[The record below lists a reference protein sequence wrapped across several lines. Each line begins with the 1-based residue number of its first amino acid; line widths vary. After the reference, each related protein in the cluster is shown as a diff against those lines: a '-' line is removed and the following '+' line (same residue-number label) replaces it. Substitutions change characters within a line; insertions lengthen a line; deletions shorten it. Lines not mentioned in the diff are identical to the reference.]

1 MDVCM
6 QMLVLYVFISCE
18 FSRWRVSPKIATR
31 ETSGAKQEAS
41 NILKPSLNYLLFRPK
56 HHNFPSSHC
65 LFLGLYRYQL
75 QKALSQP
82 IRRHGKRQS
91 VAALGSLAW
100 CGVLSSHPTVTGRIP
115 WLIDHQGS
123 WWWAFYFVVIEAFLV
138 SLGNANIGLINPPPW

>member
-1 MDVCM
+1 M

-65 LFLGLYRYQL
+65 LFFGSIYISSKRRSVSQSGDMANAKVWLRSGALLGAGSYH
-75 QKALSQP
+75 P
-82 IRRHGKRQS
+82 IRQS
-91 VAALGSLAW
+91 PAGYRDSLTTKDPDDEHFT
-100 CGVLSSHPTVTGRIP
+100 L
-115 WLIDHQGS
+115 L
-123 WWWAFYFVVIEAFLV
+123 
-138 SLGNANIGLINPPPW
+138 